1 MRMAPSPGFWQE
13 ASPSPTG
20 PVQRLLEPL
29 QTWQVTSPRVR
40 DPREN
45 SDSQCCLCLTLKSH
59 IPALPPY
66 STCRK
71 QITQS
76 QKGTWV
82 LPFERDKYQRIRE
95 RILKPWRQRW
105 LFSACRVEGR
115 FLYVPAS
122 FTRRHASPST
132 LLPDRTSL
140 CCVWESLAA
149 VGSGKRL
156 GCQSQSCVPGK
167 PLSKCFFMNLSR
179 VAVT

>member
-1 MRMAPSPGFWQE
+1 MGMAPSPGFWQE

-20 PVQRLLEPL
+20 PAQRLLEPL

-45 SDSQCCLCLTLKSH
+45 ADSQCCLSLTLESH

-105 LFSACRVEGR
+105 LFSACGVEGR

-122 FTRRHASPST
+122 FSLVPLARANPITK
-132 LLPDRTSL
+132 LPDGTPVCQPSSLTARACAAFGSLLQKLDQTS
-140 CCVWESLAA
+140 VWVVNHSLACPE
-149 VGSGKRL
+149 S
-156 GCQSQSCVPGK
+156 P
-167 PLSKCFFMNLSR
+167 F
-179 VAVT
+179 